1 MQTQRV
7 QSAGRRHRI
16 SVVSAAVAALI
27 SGAAAFAAPFTPGDI
42 VVTRYIGG
50 TTGAN
55 EGAVG
60 APGSGPLLGSG
71 QSCVVALDEYNSSG
85 TLVQELFMPYN
96 SSLLTGNNKV
106 FSGSGTQNTEGHI
119 TLSADGTHFVVA
131 GYNFPAYVTGTN
143 IASAAATTVNRVV
156 GMINMDGA
164 IDTTTGLTDVSS
176 GQAFRSAT
184 ANGTDLWMNG
194 TNGTTGNAA
203 AAGIHY
209 AVQGAT
215 TSTQVQATSNG
226 NHRQLKIFSGQLYL
240 SNNSATATIRGINTV
255 GTGLP
260 TATGAALGQLPGFSD
275 TTSPT
280 PSNETADGF
289 WFKDANT
296 LYIADD
302 RNGATGSGVGDA
314 ANGGVQKWTFD
325 DTNAD
330 TVPDKWVMHYNV
342 PMGLSTVTGNVGA
355 HGLSGFTDLGGNAVL
370 FATTFDGGGANSNR
384 VVMLTD
390 TGTQAG
396 MAASFTIVATSA
408 TNSAFRGV
416 EVVPANAPEPASIVS
431 VLGIAGMALLRRR
444 GRGQEAR

>member
-1 MQTQRV
+1 MHTERV
-7 QSAGRRHRI
+7 QSAGRLRRQRI
-16 SVVSAAVAALI
+16 SIFSAAAAALLTSAAVL
-27 SGAAAFAAPFTPGDI
+27 AAPFTPGDI

-96 SSLLTGNNKV
+96 SSLLSGNNKL

-119 TLSADGTHFVVA
+119 TLSADGTHFIVA

-143 IASAAATTVNRVV
+143 VASSAATAVNRVV
-156 GMINMDGA
+156 GVINMNGG
-164 IDTTTGLTDVSS
+164 IDTTTAMTDVSS

-209 AVQGAT
+209 GVQGAT

-240 SNNSATATIRGINTV
+240 SNNSNTATIRGINTV

-260 TATGAALGQLPGFSD
+260 TATGAVLGQLPGFSD
-275 TTSPT
+275 VTAPT

-289 WFKDANT
+289 WFKDSTT

-302 RNGATGSGVGDA
+302 RNGATGSGNNDG
-314 ANGGVQKWTFD
+314 ANGGVQKWSFV

-330 TVPDKWVMHYNV
+330 TFADKWVMQYSV
-342 PMGLSTVTGNVGA
+342 PMGLSLVSGNVGA
-355 HGLSGFTDLGGNAVL
+355 HGLAGFTDLSGNAVL

-408 TNSAFRGV
+408 ANSAFRGV
-416 EVVPANAPEPASIVS
+416 EVVPANAPEPTTMVS
-431 VLGIAGMALLRRR
+431 VIGLAGMALLRRR
-444 GRGQEAR
+444 GRGQ